1 MSKEFK
7 DLIKAV
13 TGVLSLILGVLTA
26 LSFLEGFAAN
36 SSNLDT
42 MLAFL
47 LTWYIFTAVT
57 EELNSSL
64 KRILISLGLPTF
76 LVALILT
83 ILSFT

>member
-1 MSKEFK
+1 
-7 DLIKAV
+7 
-13 TGVLSLILGVLTA
+13 
-26 LSFLEGFAAN
+26 
-36 SSNLDT
+36 
-42 MLAFL
+42 
-47 LTWYIFTAVT
+47 VT